1 MESVEKI
8 SLLFNELLQKRGLTT
23 GIDSQE
29 NPVIK
34 QLVED
39 FMVIRDFTHAISN
52 GDLSQNLEIKGFWA
66 GALKALQANL
76 RHLTWQAKMVES
88 GDYSQH
94 VAFMGDFSIAFNT
107 MIRRLEQ
114 AEENEKKYIQ
124 ALEESEQKYRLI
136 AENTDDVILLMD
148 ENLNVTYVSP
158 SIEKLLGYHADEFR
172 QLPVSERV
180 LPLME
185 TTLRNLLKTGDLYQS
200 QNPMLLE
207 LEQRCKN
214 GNLIWMES
222 LISIARNDQGVFSGF
237 LCVTRNITIRK
248 QTENLLQRSYIRRQ
262 RNSFLNDLLNGLVGS
277 ETETYAAALRM
288 GIQFPRQFS
297 MYFLE
302 LEVFNLSDDN
312 SEALRQKQRILDT
325 ILDMLNAADHSTIAW
340 EAATGIGILQRLP
353 IQSDRKTQEL
363 VAAKVYANRV
373 QAAFP
378 DIQVRIG
385 ISDYFDSITYFAR
398 RFNHA
403 KSAVTAGRV
412 LAPNEVI
419 CHFEDC
425 GVYQVMTSFA
435 ATEEADL
442 FIEKNLG
449 PLIAYDQLNGTDLV
463 FTLEKILA
471 GPSIKEVANQI
482 FVHHKTI
489 AFRKQ
494 RIEKI
499 LNVMLESA
507 DTRMLL
513 GTALRLQKIAQ
524 LSKI

>member
-8 SLLFNELLQKRGLTT
+8 SVLFNELLQKRGLTT
-23 GIDSQE
+23 EVDSQE
-29 NPVIK
+29 NPVLK
-34 QLVED
+34 QLVDD
-39 FMVIRDFTHAISN
+39 FMLIRDFTHAISN
-52 GDLSQNLEIKGFWA
+52 GDLSQTLEMKGFWA

-88 GDYSQH
+88 GDYSQQ
-94 VAFMGDFSIAFNT
+94 VAFMGDFSVAFNT
-107 MIRRLEQ
+107 MIRRLAQ

-148 ENLNVTYVSP
+148 ENLNVSYVSP
-158 SIEKLLGYHADEFR
+158 SIEKLLGYHGEEFA
-172 QLPVSERV
+172 QLPVSERI

-185 TTLRNLLKTGDLYQS
+185 TTLRNLLKSGDLCQPKS
-200 QNPMLLE
+200 PILLE

-214 GNLIWMES
+214 GKLIWMES
-222 LISIARNDQGVFSGF
+222 LISIARNDGGAFLGF
-237 LCVTRNITIRK
+237 LCVTRNITVRK

-262 RNSFLNDLLNGLVGS
+262 RNSFFNDLLNGLAGS
-277 ETETYAAALRM
+277 ETEIYAAALRM
-288 GIQFPRQFS
+288 GIQFPRHFS
-297 MYFLE
+297 LFFVE
-302 LEVFNLSDDN
+302 FEFPKFSDDN
-312 SEALRQKQRILDT
+312 SESLRQKQRIIDT
-325 ILDMLNAADHSTIAW
+325 ILDMLNAADYSSMAW
-340 EAATGIGILQRLP
+340 EAPNGIGIVQHLP
-353 IQSDRKTQEL
+353 ILSERKEQEFSF
-363 VAAKVYANRV
+363 AKGYVNRI

-385 ISDYFDSITYFAR
+385 IGDYFDSTTYFAR
-398 RFNHA
+398 RFEHA
-403 KSAVTAGRV
+403 KTAIVAGRV
-412 LAPNEVI
+412 LAPNEAV

-425 GVYQVMTSFA
+425 GVYQIMINFA
-435 ATEEADL
+435 ATEEAEI
-442 FIEKNLG
+442 FIENNLG

-499 LNVMLESA
+499 LNVILDSA

-513 GTALRLQKIAQ
+513 GTALRLQRIAQ
-524 LSKI
+524 LSKT